1 MAKQTDMYDPT
12 LKDQSEY
19 DHKEIYIISN
29 THWDREWVYPSA
41 ETRLLMLEFM
51 DNMLDLLDKQPDYH
65 SFTMDSQTLCIQ
77 DYLDF
82 RPERR
87 EQIER
92 HVKSGRLIIG
102 PWCSLPEEYIVNG
115 ESLVRNLVI
124 GHKVAN
130 SLGKV
135 SKVGYTPF
143 SYGQTSQ
150 MPQIYRG
157 FDIDTIIFYR
167 GIKTEKSE
175 FIMRGPDGSELLGMR
190 FGALS
195 RFSYFFY
202 LFRMVAYNMS
212 RDEAKYDWFRGSL
225 PFKLAGDHHVNAHYY
240 ICDPDATGWHT
251 EHIDTGARKLLRD
264 ESQHFSTRYIAS
276 MQGFD
281 SSEPD
286 PRELDLIKETQ
297 KHLPNHV
304 IKQSDL
310 AEFMDRLKEEVAA
323 GRLKPEVIEGESRNP
338 NSVGKWTHLFGDV
351 ISSRVRIKLMN
362 NANEQNVQRKAE
374 PFCALAMTLGAKYPT
389 TVLDECWDNIMKNH
403 PHDTI
408 CGAGVDQMEKD
419 MIARGEQVN
428 IFSEGLYRR
437 ALQKIQT
444 RIDNSDV
451 AANEIALTVF
461 NPSPFP
467 RSEVVSVLLD
477 LPDVCKYE
485 DFTIRDEKGNK
496 VEAQY
501 AEFYPW
507 GTLVRNLRDVSLQLH
522 AERVR
527 VHFEALDVPPFGYR
541 TYTVKHEEDVVPKPM
556 KTLVT
561 AVNTM
566 ENEHLKVK
574 INANGTLQ
582 ITNKETGDVFDNM
595 HYLED
600 GGENGHSWT
609 TIPPDHDEIITSH
622 GANVYIA
629 QMESGPALARFRVE
643 YHMMIPEALD
653 FETMEAY
660 TGQTPR
666 AQIRHPRISKRSERR
681 KEMVIRS
688 EFTLRKGSKV
698 LEVYTKV
705 NNECENH
712 RLRVCFPTGIQA
724 ATSDSEAS
732 FDVIQRQV
740 IRTPDN
746 WYWGRPNPV
755 LPMHRFVSF
764 SNGKS
769 GITFLNNGIR
779 EYEAMEDA
787 DRTVALTLFRAFTFR
802 NPPILDTY
810 DVYPE
815 MKLSQCPG
823 EMEFR
828 YNIYPH
834 KGDWA
839 AAEVYKEA
847 DHINLP
853 LEVAEVGPHKGDL
866 PKSMSFLSISPA
878 NLVLSAFKKAEERD
892 TFILRVFNPTGDAMN
907 GTITFYRPIKKA
919 WLCNMNEERRQDLE
933 PKGNVLTLDV
943 PKKKIMTIEFE
954 V

>member
-264 ESQHFSTRYIAS
+264 ESQHFSTQYIAS

-323 GRLKPEVIEGESRNP
+323 GRLKP
-338 NSVGKWTHLFGDV
+338 GDQ
-351 ISSRVRIKLMN
+351 L
-362 NANEQNVQRKAE
+362 
-374 PFCALAMTLGAKYPT
+374 
-389 TVLDECWDNIMKNH
+389 
-403 PHDTI
+403 
-408 CGAGVDQMEKD
+408 
-419 MIARGEQVN
+419 
-428 IFSEGLYRR
+428 
-437 ALQKIQT
+437 
-444 RIDNSDV
+444 
-451 AANEIALTVF
+451 
-461 NPSPFP
+461 PS
-467 RSEVVSVLLD
+467 
-477 LPDVCKYE
+477 
-485 DFTIRDEKGNK
+485 
-496 VEAQY
+496 
-501 AEFYPW
+501 
-507 GTLVRNLRDVSLQLH
+507 
-522 AERVR
+522 
-527 VHFEALDVPPFGYR
+527 
-541 TYTVKHEEDVVPKPM
+541 M
-556 KTLVT
+556 
-561 AVNTM
+561 
-566 ENEHLKVK
+566 
-574 INANGTLQ
+574 
-582 ITNKETGDVFDNM
+582 
-595 HYLED
+595 LE
-600 GGENGHSWT
+600 
-609 TIPPDHDEIITSH
+609 
-622 GANVYIA
+622 
-629 QMESGPALARFRVE
+629 
-643 YHMMIPEALD
+643 
-653 FETMEAY
+653 
-660 TGQTPR
+660 
-666 AQIRHPRISKRSERR
+666 
-681 KEMVIRS
+681 
-688 EFTLRKGSKV
+688 
-698 LEVYTKV
+698 
-705 NNECENH
+705 
-712 RLRVCFPTGIQA
+712 
-724 ATSDSEAS
+724 
-732 FDVIQRQV
+732 
-740 IRTPDN
+740 
-746 WYWGRPNPV
+746 
-755 LPMHRFVSF
+755 
-764 SNGKS
+764 
-769 GITFLNNGIR
+769 
-779 EYEAMEDA
+779 
-787 DRTVALTLFRAFTFR
+787 
-802 NPPILDTY
+802 
-810 DVYPE
+810 
-815 MKLSQCPG
+815 LS
-823 EMEFR
+823 
-828 YNIYPH
+828 
-834 KGDWA
+834 
-839 AAEVYKEA
+839 
-847 DHINLP
+847 
-853 LEVAEVGPHKGDL
+853 
-866 PKSMSFLSISPA
+866 
-878 NLVLSAFKKAEERD
+878 
-892 TFILRVFNPTGDAMN
+892 
-907 GTITFYRPIKKA
+907 
-919 WLCNMNEERRQDLE
+919 
-933 PKGNVLTLDV
+933 
-943 PKKKIMTIEFE
+943 
-954 V
+954 